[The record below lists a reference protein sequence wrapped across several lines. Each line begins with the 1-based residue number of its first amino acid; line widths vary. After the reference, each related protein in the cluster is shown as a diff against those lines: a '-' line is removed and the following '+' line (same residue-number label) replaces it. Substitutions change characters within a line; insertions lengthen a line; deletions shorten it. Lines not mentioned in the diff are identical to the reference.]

1 MKLVAIALPASAA
14 ELDWSHVE
22 VSRIG
27 GLVDGDPHLRSL
39 ALADSKPAS
48 LVAYC
53 HEGVKARHLAGVGL
67 LLHDADVDHLALD
80 VRQEVLDNFRFLYP
94 HAVFVNL
101 IHRVYFACQHHAS
114 KRGSGLPFCLL
125 LLTRRKSAHFF
136 LPPFFSAD
144 FLASFFSVFASFLGA
159 FSSFSFGAFFSS
171 LAAAVV
177 AFFFSLPVVA
187 GASAFFSSS
196 SSSAFFGFGSAALSS
211 PEILLLT
218 SSK

>member
-1 MKLVAIALPASAA
+1 MQLVALALPASAA
-14 ELDWSHVE
+14 ELDWYHVE

-27 GLVDGDPHLRSL
+27 GLVDGNPHLRSL

-53 HEGVKARHLAGVGL
+53 HEGVEARHLAGVGL

-80 VRQEVLDNFRFLYP
+80 VRQEVLDNFRLLYP

-114 KRGSGLPFCLL
+114 KRGSGLPFYLL

-144 FLASFFSVFASFLGA
+144 FLASFLGA
-159 FSSFSFGAFFSS
+159 FSFGAFF
-171 LAAAVV
+171 
-177 AFFFSLPVVA
+177 
-187 GASAFFSSS
+187 S
-196 SSSAFFGFGSAALSS
+196 SSSAFFGFGSAALPL